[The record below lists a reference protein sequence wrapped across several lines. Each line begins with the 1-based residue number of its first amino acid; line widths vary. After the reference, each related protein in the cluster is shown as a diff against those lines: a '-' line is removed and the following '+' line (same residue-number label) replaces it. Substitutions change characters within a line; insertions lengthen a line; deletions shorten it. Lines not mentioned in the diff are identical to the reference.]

1 MHPHVR
7 MFCPYLN
14 GSAAGLQGKTV
25 PRPEPSRQ
33 KNAPQPGRLCIQAA
47 GLWFGG
53 GVLWGSRWG
62 AL

>member
-25 PRPEPSRQ
+25 PRPKPSRQ
-33 KNAPQPGRLCIQAA
+33 KKPRSPDVCASRLR

-53 GVLWGSRWG
+53 GVLRGPRRG